1 MKIGF
6 DEIGK
11 LKWNDVERI
20 GERMLRNKEDRWEIK
35 KEELIIGECEDIS
48 YFEIVEIGCFGGFI
62 YGDDKM
68 GKS

>member
-48 YFEIVEIGCFGGFI
+48 YFEIVEIGMIWRI
-62 YGDDKM
+62 YLWRR
-68 GKS
+68 